1 MTKKLE
7 WESSTNWAES
17 TKHMK
22 YMGDVRLLELITF
35 IRINKISDTAEIWI
49 EYPERYGTAQPKESI
64 FRQTLDWNSP
74 PTDFAPDPNYSSDFI
89 RAMSYSYSEKDNI
102 LYIRHH
108 Y

>member
-17 TKHMK
+17 TKYMK
-22 YMGDVRLLELITF
+22 YMGDIRLLELITF
-35 IRINKISDTAEIWI
+35 IRNCKIPDDAEIWI
-49 EYPERYGTAQPKESI
+49 EYPERYGTAQPRESI
-64 FRQTLDWNSP
+64 FRQTNDGGSMP
-74 PTDFAPDPNYSSDFI
+74 GSKTDFI
-89 RAMSYSYSEKDNI
+89 RAMSYSYSKKDKI

>member
-1 MTKKLE
+1 MGKKRLE

-17 TKHMK
+17 TKYMK

-35 IRINKISDTAEIWI
+35 IRVNKIPDNAEIWI
-49 EYPERYGTAQPKESI
+49 EYPERYGTAQPRESI
-64 FRQTLDWNSP
+64 FRQTNDGGSLPGDK
-74 PTDFAPDPNYSSDFI
+74 TDFI
-89 RAMSYSYSEKDNI
+89 RCMSYSYSKKDNI